1 MTTLTPD
8 QLAALLRASTAGYH
22 AEAATYLLTG
32 HRSLLDRADLV
43 AACIDYDHDGVQPCA
58 WVLWDAIPAFVDR
71 APLSS
76 SEANI
81 LRLVAELGGT
91 DTGVPL
97 DDLLA
102 GLDDNNARLV
112 IDAIAHALRFD
123 TTGNRR

>member
-22 AEAATYLLTG
+22 AEAATYLLTW
-32 HRSLLDRADLV
+32 HRSLLGRADLV
-43 AACIDYDHDGVQPCA
+43 AACIDYDHDGSQPCA
-58 WVLWDAIPAFVDR
+58 WVVWDAIPAFVER

-102 GLDDNNARLV
+102 GLDDNNAHLV
-112 IDAIAHALRFD
+112 LDAIAHALRFD
-123 TTGNRR
+123 DHGNRQ